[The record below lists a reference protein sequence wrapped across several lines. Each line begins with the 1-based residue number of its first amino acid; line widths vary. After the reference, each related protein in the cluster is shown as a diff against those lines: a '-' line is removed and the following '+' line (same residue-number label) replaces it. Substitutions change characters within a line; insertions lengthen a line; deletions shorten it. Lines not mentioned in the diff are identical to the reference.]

1 LLLEGEAAAGDVDVV
16 IGRKE
21 CDQGDHRAGQGL
33 QQGFGVEAAE
43 GAGCWLGFWRDRDWR
58 HGRERQHCQA

>member
-21 CDQGDHRAGQGL
+21 RDQGDHRAGQGL
-33 QQGFGVEAAE
+33 QQAFRVEAAK
-43 GAGCWLGFWRDRDWR
+43 GAGCWL
-58 HGRERQHCQA
+58 